1 MSRIQPL
8 TTSEVN
14 KTVSGRLARGEA
26 ALGAP
31 VLPAGIQAHCPPI
44 LEASQALGAAPGKSG
59 TLPVQLRA
67 LVSLRVAQLIGSPF
81 CMDAGAAV
89 SRRAG
94 ASDEQIAHL
103 ASFRQSPLFGPDET
117 AALALAEAMTSTP
130 AQVPDDVFEHARTRF
145 SDAQLVEL
153 AATAAMENYRARFN
167 RAFAVEAQGLYRLNL
182 DRSEPVEGDYDMVTE
197 ASMESFPASDAPA
210 WNATSIG

>member
-1 MSRIQPL
+1 VSRIQPL
-8 TTSEVN
+8 TKSEVT
-14 KTVSGRLARGEA
+14 KTVGGRLERGEA

-59 TLPVQLRA
+59 TLPVRLRA

-81 CMDAGAAV
+81 CMDAGGAV

-94 ASDEQIAHL
+94 ASDEQITHL
-103 ASFRQSPLFGPDET
+103 ASFRQSPLFGPDEA
-117 AALALAEAMTSTP
+117 AALALAEAMTATP
-130 AQVPDDVFEHARTRF
+130 ANVPDDVFQQARARF
-145 SDAQLVEL
+145 SDVQLVEL

-167 RAFAVEAQGLYRLNL
+167 RAFAIEAQGLYRPNVE
-182 DRSEPVEGDYDMVTE
+182 RSEPVDGGYDTVME